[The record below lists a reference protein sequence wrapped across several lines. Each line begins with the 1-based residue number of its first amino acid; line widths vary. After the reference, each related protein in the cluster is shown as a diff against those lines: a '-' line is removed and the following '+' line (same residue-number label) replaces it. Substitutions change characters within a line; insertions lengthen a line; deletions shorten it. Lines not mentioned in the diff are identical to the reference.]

1 MELNSIK
8 EKKIYSRSF
17 SKIKKINL
25 EKIGFNKIHEPNIF
39 EYQSR
44 AFKILNYEINS
55 KLKFL
60 ISSSENNIYIELLSI
75 NGMPDLLKKAIV
87 VVIKVNIYQEF
98 NTCKVKRFIS
108 ITLKKEILF
117 MKLIPDKII
126 KKLLFKVIEAISER
140 FDKKLFN
147 KLINS

>member
-8 EKKIYSRSF
+8 EMKIYSRSF

-25 EKIGFNKIHEPNIF
+25 EKIGFNKIHEPKIF

-44 AFKILNYEINS
+44 AYKILNYEINS

-75 NGMPDLLKKAIV
+75 KGMR
-87 VVIKVNIYQEF
+87 IY
-98 NTCKVKRFIS
+98 
-108 ITLKKEILF
+108 
-117 MKLIPDKII
+117 
-126 KKLLFKVIEAISER
+126 
-140 FDKKLFN
+140 
-147 KLINS
+147 